1 MKHKGWFIF
10 AVAAVIAVA
19 GMLLYVSPADAG
31 KLDDAIAQTPTGT
44 GAGMIDPN
52 AAKGFMGISGAPKF
66 FPLYPILGDMG
77 RVDFFFSR
85 RVRRNHGRCRP

>member
-1 MKHKGWFIF
+1 MSLNPKSESFWLREAAPMTQTHEKKHKNVDDSKNQEVFMKHKGWFIF

-44 GAGMIDPN
+44 GQGHD
-52 AAKGFMGISGAPKF
+52 
-66 FPLYPILGDMG
+66 
-77 RVDFFFSR
+77 
-85 RVRRNHGRCRP
+85 